1 MKNDLKKSSDKSTL
15 EEGKYYPFKIT
26 GSVKLP
32 DGRDCFILSDIN
44 QVKHL
49 LYKEY
54 YTKYQFE
61 LNQVVRCRIDK
72 INCAGKI
79 YIEPEHP
86 FYKLGETYSFV
97 FDRYVHVK
105 SSNGEYERL
114 AILKNGNAEDIWL
127 AADDTDAP
135 LSKGERITGIVERIK
150 NGRVYISLGSPI
162 NDYSGMEAGKRYRF
176 TLSHEANTGNR
187 YASYV
192 LLDDKGKEFRIRK
205 KFYSGYGFNQGDLI
219 TCELIET
226 DHQVFL
232 EPLHP
237 FYEAGFIYDFQIIG
251 ETRVHEYPDQEVEAY
266 LLNNEYGKDIILK
279 KKNVSK
285 GKVKGDMVKCTVT
298 AIKKS
303 QVFLA
308 CS

>member
-1 MKNDLKKSSDKSTL
+1 MKNDLKKSSEKSTL
-15 EEGKYYPFKIT
+15 EEGRYYPFKIT
-26 GSVKLP
+26 GSVTLP
-32 DGRDCFILSDIN
+32 DGRDCFILTDIN

-54 YTKYQFE
+54 YAQYKFD
-61 LNQVVRCRIDK
+61 LNQEVRCRIDK

-86 FYKLGETYSFV
+86 YYKLGETYSFV
-97 FDRYVHVK
+97 FDRYVEVK
-105 SSNGEYERL
+105 SSYGEYERL
-114 AILKNGNAEDIWL
+114 AILKNGYAEDIWL
-127 AADDTDAP
+127 PADDAEAQMK
-135 LSKGERITGIVERIK
+135 KGQQVSAIVERIK
-150 NGRVYISLGSPI
+150 KGRVYISLGSSI
-162 NDYSGMEAGKRYRF
+162 NDYTGMEAGKRYRF
-176 TLSHEANTGNR
+176 TLSHEVNPESR

-192 LLDDKGKEFRIRK
+192 LLDDHGKEFRIRK
-205 KFYSGYGFNQGDLI
+205 KFYSGYGFQKGDLI

-237 FYEAGFIYDFQIIG
+237 FYETGFIYDFRIIG
-251 ETRVHEYPDQEVEAY
+251 EVRVHEYPDQEVEAY
-266 LLNNEYGKDIILK
+266 LLENEYGKDIILK
-279 KKNVSK
+279 KKNVSAR
-285 GKVKGDMVKCTVT
+285 KVKDDMVKCTVT

-308 CS
+308 CK